1 MHIALWVHDQDG
13 RRHLHRR
20 KLPAGLLDSVINQT
34 LLDPLPQQIHLLEFL
49 FLVLVGAV
57 SLVSVKKF
65 ATI

>member
-13 RRHLHRR
+13 RRHLRR
-20 KLPAGLLDSVINQT
+20 HKLPAGLLDSVINQT